1 MTVAKTVA
9 VELVKITKE
18 HGTTAEAKS
27 IAAKASNDTL
37 IALVE
42 NGIISEEFFGE
53 VVGELAV
60 MALMKMLGV
69 EPDLS

>member
-18 HGTTAEAKS
+18 LGTNPEAKS
-27 IAAKASNDTL
+27 IAAKASNNT
-37 IALVE
+37 IHMLVE
-42 NGIISEEFFGE
+42 NGVISEEFFGE
-53 VVGELAV
+53 VVSELAS

-69 EPDLS
+69 EPELS